1 MKKKRM
7 LILLILLVLLFC
19 FAENAYA
26 AGDVSSAI
34 QQTWTAAQSQV
45 KTVVENVVFP
55 VIDMIL
61 AVLFLSNSAPHT
73 LTTASMVSL
82 NLLRHAFCLRA
93 CSLPLPR
100 RYISGIF

>member
-7 LILLILLVLLFC
+7 RILLILLVLLFC

-61 AVLFLSNSAPHT
+61 AVLFLW
-73 LTTASMVSL
+73 
-82 NLLRHAFCLRA
+82 F
-93 CSLPLPR
+93 
-100 RYISGIF
+100 

>member
-34 QQTWTAAQSQV
+34 QQTWKAAQTQV
-45 KTVVENVVFP
+45 KSVVENVVFP

-61 AVLFLSNSAPHT
+61 AVLFFVKLSISYFDYRKHGQFELTAP
-73 LTTASMVSL
+73 L
-82 NLLRHAFCLRA
+82 
-93 CSLPLPR
+93 
-100 RYISGIF
+100 YIWNILG